1 MHSLIKNLTE
11 SDKIPFEG
19 VGVGAHRFGQ
29 GQGGDVLGFLK
40 ESLIELVFVKKS
52 ECIIDSRG
60 DGGGKVRRSCIKSLI
75 EGDKIS

>member
-11 SDKIPFEG
+11 IDKIPFEG

-40 ESLIELVFVKKS
+40 ESLIELVFVKKVS
-52 ECIIDSRG
+52 
-60 DGGGKVRRSCIKSLI
+60 VL
-75 EGDKIS
+75 